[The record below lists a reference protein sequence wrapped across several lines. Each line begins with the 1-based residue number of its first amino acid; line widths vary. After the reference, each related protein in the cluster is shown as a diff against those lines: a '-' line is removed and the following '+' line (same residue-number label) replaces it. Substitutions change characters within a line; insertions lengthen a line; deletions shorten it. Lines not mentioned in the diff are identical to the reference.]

1 MAEKN
6 DVYGL
11 EMEANAD
18 GINAVSKALDDV
30 ENKAEKAEGGV
41 RKLGAQ
47 TDQCGAKAS
56 NLGTTWGDVGKAF
69 GSRISAPF
77 TKVFKSI
84 GDKTKAFG
92 TQFKQT
98 TRNIGNFI
106 KHPIQGIKVGLI
118 GALTKTK
125 DKTKEVED
133 SAKDMGSQLEDAG
146 SDGENGLKKI
156 LGALKMI
163 AVAALALKA
172 VQAVTAF
179 VKDAVGASEAMKTS
193 TASLDAILGE
203 NAAAANEWAANYG
216 KAANRSTAEVKGFM
230 VESAAMYKTM
240 GLNSEAVA
248 HLSEST
254 TALGYDLAA
263 AFNVKDDAEMMGALN
278 AAIGGSEDAMSKYGV
293 QLDDATLKRTA
304 ASMGI
309 KGEISELDDAVAAQ
323 VRYQAILEQT
333 KDKQLGAF
341 NAAGDYTNGIKSI
354 KGVMNDFMTNIGGKF
369 SNVLGGLF
377 DKILESWPK
386 IEKPLMNLMD
396 MLSEGL
402 GEIGPQLIEMAVDII
417 PVLADTIG
425 DIFAAIKPLIP
436 VILELVTKLLPPIM
450 QIFSKL
456 ISSLIPPLV
465 KIIDILIDPL
475 MEIVDAVLPPLFD
488 LIDAL
493 LPPLMD
499 LIDGILPPIMD
510 FVVAL
515 IPPIMEIISAV
526 LPPLVDIINILLPPL
541 IDIVNAILPPLL
553 EIINMLLPPL
563 LDIVNAVMPIIQDVL
578 QALMPIITKLVESLM
593 PVLQTILSAIEP
605 ILSAIAPIVEVLGTA
620 LGVVIDAISWIVDK
634 VLSAGMWVLSLF
646 GIETG
651 GTEGTE
657 IPSNAM
663 GTENFE
669 GGWTHINELGGEM
682 AFLPKGS
689 QIIPADKSQQMA
701 DTLEAATDTA
711 TTSGGANYNITV
723 PITIQGNVDTTVLA
737 TIEAQIKAAVK
748 QAIEDVQQKEYN
760 DRMLQGA
767 YT

>member
-163 AVAALALKA
+163 GVAALALKA
-172 VQAVTAF
+172 VQAVTSF
-179 VKDAVGASEAMKTS
+179 VKDAIGASEAMKTS
-193 TASLDAILGE
+193 AASLDAILGE
-203 NAAAANEWAANYG
+203 NAAAADEWAANYG
-216 KAANRSTAEVKGFM
+216 KAANRSAGEVKGFM

-309 KGEISELDDAVAAQ
+309 KGEIAELDDAVAAQ

-341 NAAGDYTNGIKSI
+341 NATGDYTNGIKSI
-354 KGVMNDFMTNIGGKF
+354 KGVYENFMTTVGDKF
-369 SNVLGGLF
+369 APILGSLF
-377 DKILESWPK
+377 DKVLEMWPK
-386 IEKPLMNLMD
+386 AEPAIM
-396 MLSEGL
+396 GL
-402 GEIGPQLIEMAVDII
+402 VDLLADGLADAIPVIAELAEEII
-417 PVLADTIG
+417 PVLAETLGSVFIS
-425 DIFAAIKPLIP
+425 IKPLIP
-436 VILELVTKLLPPIM
+436 VFLDLIKKLLPPFAKII
-450 QIFSKL
+450 QTLAEKL
-456 ISSLIPPLV
+456 FPPLIGV
-465 KIIDILIDPL
+465 IEVLMPPMVDIIEQI
-475 MEIVDAVLPPLFD
+475 LPPMIGLFE
-488 LIDAL
+488 AL
-493 LPPLMD
+493 VPPLMD
-499 LIDGILPPIMD
+499 LIMGILPPLIQFIEM
-510 FVVAL
+510 L
-515 IPPIMEIISAV
+515 IPPFLQIVEAV
-526 LPPLVDIINILLPPL
+526 LPPLIEILNTLIPPIIQ
-541 IDIVNAILPPLL
+541 IVEA
-553 EIINMLLPPL
+553 LLPPL
-563 LDIVNAVMPIIQDVL
+563 LDIVNALLPPFLDIVDAILPPIKAILDAILPMIV
-578 QALMPIITKLVESLM
+578 KLVDLLLPPLVALFEA
-593 PVLQTILSAIEP
+593 LSP
-605 ILSAIAPIVEVLGTA
+605 ILGAIAPIMEVLGAA
-620 LGVVIDAISWIVDK
+620 LKIVIDAISWIVDK

-689 QIIPADKSQQMA
+689 QINPADKTQQMA
-701 DTLEAATDTA
+701 DTLEATTEQATPG
-711 TTSGGANYNITV
+711 GGANYTITV
-723 PITIQGNVDTTVLA
+723 PITIQGNVDTTVMA
-737 TIEAQIKAAVK
+737 TIEARIKAAVK
-748 QAIEDVQQKEYN
+748 QALDEAQQKDYN

-767 YT
+767 Y